1 MSDLRRKLV
10 KAIQDETRKDG
21 GYESI
26 ENNDYDMH
34 GPARHVFGEV
44 EEFAALSIEVF
55 ATWLRERADLAQNVA
70 EVLSEPTARTIAL
83 VRVDT
88 IQRLADLIS
97 PTHDEGQTP

>member
-26 ENNDYDMH
+26 ENNDYDMR

-55 ATWLRERADLAQNVA
+55 ATWLRERAEAWAD
-70 EVLSEPTARTIAL
+70 EPTQTDPWF
-83 VRVDT
+83 VHRVLTDV
-88 IQRLADLIS
+88 AAEIS